1 MLTLSTTTTL
11 VAPRRGVRR
20 ARGDPRLAAVASF
33 NLFGWSVGKSD
44 AAPKRSRWH
53 MKPVDHTA
61 TTVPSPSHRAPSP
74 DGPLLSRYA
83 DHASWFEGD
92 ERVTLYNWSDAGR
105 RLDLINRALAVF
117 VDESAGECAVNF
129 DGDAC
134 FSAVGRAMLVLSNA
148 KESEAVAVTE
158 KILRVGGPAA
168 GEAVASWC
176 ESHDASAHAKI
187 IARVAAAFDHAA
199 FPEYSYSNNAVGF
212 YLRDV
217 AEECPVFHGAD
228 EACAATVDAA
238 LTMTSWTG
246 RADAESAVAAVLDA
260 GGGAAAAAAIA
271 WCAQNPGAAHV
282 DVVERL
288 ARAKAKAAD
297 AEREAMGA

>member
-1 MLTLSTTTTL
+1 
-11 VAPRRGVRR
+11 
-20 ARGDPRLAAVASF
+20 
-33 NLFGWSVGKSD
+33 
-44 AAPKRSRWH
+44 

-117 VDESAGECAVNF
+117 VGESAAGRVAVNF

-134 FSAVGRAMLVLSNA
+134 FSAVGRAMLVSPTPKNP
-148 KESEAVAVTE
+148 KPSPSP
-158 KILRVGGPAA
+158 RR
-168 GEAVASWC
+168 S
-176 ESHDASAHAKI
+176 SASADQPPASRRVVV
-187 IARVAAAFDHAA
+187 RVAAAHPRTRGHLARRRRVR
-199 FPEYSYSNNAVGF
+199 PRGVPG
-212 YLRDV
+212 
-217 AEECPVFHGAD
+217 VFVLEQRRWILPPRCRGGVPGVPRRGRGVRGD
-228 EACAATVDAA
+228 
-238 LTMTSWTG
+238 G
-246 RADAESAVAAVLDA
+246 GRRADDDELDGSAPGLGSAVAAVLGA

-288 ARAKAKAAD
+288 ARAKVKAAN
-297 AEREAMGA
+297 AEREAMGAWIFVATTRDGATISSPLVNDEATRPCACPTDRPGCPCSTMKYS

>member
-1 MLTLSTTTTL
+1 M
-11 VAPRRGVRR
+11 
-20 ARGDPRLAAVASF
+20 
-33 NLFGWSVGKSD
+33 
-44 AAPKRSRWH
+44 
-53 MKPVDHTA
+53 
-61 TTVPSPSHRAPSP
+61 APS
-74 DGPLLSRYA
+74 SRYA

-176 ESHDASAHAKI
+176 ESHRI
-187 IARVAAAFDHAA
+187 RAREGHLAACRRRVR
-199 FPEYSYSNNAVGF
+199 PRGVPG
-212 YLRDV
+212 
-217 AEECPVFHGAD
+217 VFVLEQRRWILPPRCRGGVPGVPRRGRGVRGD
-228 EACAATVDAA
+228 
-238 LTMTSWTG
+238 G
-246 RADAESAVAAVLDA
+246 GRRADDDELDGSRRRRTAVAAVLDA
-260 GGGAAAAAAIA
+260 GRRGG
-271 WCAQNPGAAHV
+271 GGG
-282 DVVERL
+282 DRVV
-288 ARAKAKAAD
+288 RAKS
-297 AEREAMGA
+297 RGRRTWTSSRGSRGPR